1 MIEAILSLDFVR
13 PPMTEYEYTCTNYIL
28 LGLLIERVMKKPLE
42 QLAEER
48 IFHPLGMND
57 TKWGAPVD
65 GALSRT
71 IRTINAAPGDFRS
84 RRTGNR
90 PAPDWKCGNFLHS
103 IRPCEILPDD
113 AESRQGIFQN
123 GHRGA
128 LFHQSGA
135 ARHDAA
141 FHRLEHGAGFHSGRL
156 VRIDNPPYGLD
167 RTGGL
172 DRSGETA
179 FPHSPDEPFR
189 GFH

>member
-71 IRTINAAPGDFRS
+71 IRTINAAPGVISDHGARQS
-84 RRTGNR
+84 PRTG
-90 PAPDWKCGNFLHS
+90 
-103 IRPCEILPDD
+103 
-113 AESRQGIFQN
+113 
-123 GHRGA
+123 
-128 LFHQSGA
+128 
-135 ARHDAA
+135 
-141 FHRLEHGAGFHSGRL
+141 LEMREFSPQHPTLRNSAG
-156 VRIDNPPYGLD
+156 
-167 RTGGL
+167 
-172 DRSGETA
+172 
-179 FPHSPDEPFR
+179 
-189 GFH
+189 